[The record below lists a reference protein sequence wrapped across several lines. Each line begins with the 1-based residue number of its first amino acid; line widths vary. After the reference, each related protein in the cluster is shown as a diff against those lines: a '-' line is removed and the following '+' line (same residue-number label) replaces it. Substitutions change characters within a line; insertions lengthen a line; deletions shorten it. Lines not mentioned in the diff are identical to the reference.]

1 MILINDLPVV
11 RFKLEKKSVIQSFHF
26 KKGELKTARDLS
38 YDKLSRKSVLSF
50 KKKRFL
56 LPNFKIDFDHN
67 LYLPAQ

>member
-11 RFKLEKKSVIQSFHF
+11 KFKLEKKSVIQSFHF
-26 KKGELKTARDLS
+26 KKGELKTARVMTS
-38 YDKLSRKSVLSF
+38 YPESLCWVL